1 MGQIKNIKLHI
12 VTDIKIF
19 QLLTQHTMS
28 SASLLRG
35 GIRVAASSS
44 ALLQSVGV
52 RSSRVSRRHIVSLGL
67 TSVCQ
72 VMLKKRALMDA
83 NVQPVNKYHLAN
95 ENSLT
100 SAVQALCDTHA
111 LDVSE
116 EERDLITE
124 DEQSENGLLTIV
136 CTQAKWRMQY
146 TSSDTE

>member
-12 VTDIKIF
+12 VTDIK
-19 QLLTQHTMS
+19 LTYHRMS
-28 SASLLRG
+28 SA
-35 GIRVAASSS
+35 
-44 ALLQSVGV
+44 
-52 RSSRVSRRHIVSLGL
+52 SLGL

-146 TSSDTE
+146 TSS

>member
-12 VTDIKIF
+12 VTDIK
-19 QLLTQHTMS
+19 LTQHTMS

-35 GIRVAASSS
+35 GIRLTASSS

-100 SAVQALCDTHA
+100 SLDNDDDLEESSGLVDIISTMALNFSMIWT
-111 LDVSE
+111 
-116 EERDLITE
+116 
-124 DEQSENGLLTIV
+124 
-136 CTQAKWRMQY
+136 
-146 TSSDTE
+146 